1 MLSVSVFGPV
11 EEFETKTRRDAHRF
25 FFVSIGLVSV
35 ESSIMNYEIL
45 LYMENC

>member
-25 FFVSIGLVSV
+25 FFCLDWISFRRVID
-35 ESSIMNYEIL
+35 YEL
-45 LYMENC
+45 